1 MLKIGDFS
9 KLGLVTIKTLRHY
22 DEIGLLKPAQVDAS
36 TGYRYYSTSQL
47 TRLNR
52 IMALK
57 DMGLDLQQIAQ
68 LLKQEMTP
76 EQIQGMLRLK
86 QVELHQQIEEGQA
99 RLARVEA
106 WLRAFEQET
115 VMPATD
121 VVLKQVAPLQV
132 AQVNFVLADWR
143 QVSPTLTRV
152 FVQLQAY
159 IQQQGASWRIP
170 GITLFSNGE
179 HVHEHIS
186 ISACLTFAGTLGEGL
201 LPDGGPVKIVELPGV
216 ETMASVIHHGS
227 FSTLQLAYT
236 ILLKWIESN
245 GYTITGPSRELNL
258 VYDPNGDE
266 TQYVT
271 EVQFPVTKQ

>member
-9 KLGLVTIKTLRHY
+9 KLSLVTIKTLRHY

-52 IMALK
+52 IKALK

-115 VMPATD
+115 VMLATD
-121 VVLKQVAPLQV
+121 AELKQVAPLQV
-132 AQVNFVLADWR
+132 AQVNFVLADWGR
-143 QVSPTLTRV
+143 SARPLLVS
-152 FVQLQAY
+152 
-159 IQQQGASWRIP
+159 
-170 GITLFSNGE
+170 LFSYKR
-179 HVHEHIS
+179 IS
-186 ISACLTFAGTLGEGL
+186 SSRGRVG
-201 LPDGGPVKIVELPGV
+201 
-216 ETMASVIHHGS
+216 
-227 FSTLQLAYT
+227 AY
-236 ILLKWIESN
+236 
-245 GYTITGPSRELNL
+245 L
-258 VYDPNGDE
+258 V
-266 TQYVT
+266 
-271 EVQFPVTKQ
+271 